1 MNEAGKVDAL
11 THSRDFGQEHAQVLI
26 LWGQSTH
33 IRLIDIYIY
42 IYDIYIYTYVYIIYI
57 YHIYIY
63 HIYIYHIYIYHIYI
77 YISYIY
83 IYHIYIYIIYTYHIY
98 IYIYGSHWWSLSL
111 SLVCPCFIF
120 VPKCHKSV
128 PKRPSS
134 LPGSSSNSWPRH
146 SKNILPGSSKVSGLE
161 LTGWKKEERC
171 NIWFVMICY
180 VYNIFIYPYNGLQWW
195 I

>member
-1 MNEAGKVDAL
+1 MR
-11 THSRDFGQEHAQVLI
+11 SEHPH
-26 LWGQSTH
+26 T
-33 IRLIDIYIY
+33 IDWYIY
-42 IYDIYIYTYVYIIYI
+42 ISYIYIWYIHIYI
-57 YHIYIY
+57 CIYHIHIYIY
-63 HIYIYHIYIYHIYI
+63 HIYISYIYIYISYIYHYHIYIYIIFIYISYIYIIYISYI

-83 IYHIYIYIIYTYHIY
+83 IYHIYISH